1 MTKYKTKK
9 LAGLLCPLPVPSRP
23 WEDLSLD
30 FIGGL
35 PPYHGNTMILVVV
48 DRFSKGIHLGMLP
61 QSHSALTVAR
71 LFLDMVVK
79 IHGMPRSL
87 VSDCDPLFVSHL
99 WQELF
104 RSSGTQLRMSS
115 TYHPQSDGQ
124 TKVLNRVVE
133 QYLRAFVHRK
143 PTSWGRLLPWVEW
156 SHNTSWMA
164 HTGTTP
170 YEITFGR
177 KPFNFPHYIAGT
189 SRVDAVE
196 ELLTDRET
204 TFQLIRNKL
213 LKAQS
218 KMKQY
223 ADQHRRDVQFAV
235 GDWVLVRLRPYR
247 QYSAKEQHRAG
258 EKLARRYYGPFKV
271 SAKLEPVAYR
281 LELPEGCVYTLCFI
295 ARS

>member
-1 MTKYKTKK
+1 MTKYETKK
-9 LAGLLCPLPVPSRP
+9 SAGLLCPLPVPSRP

-115 TYHPQSDGQ
+115 AYHPQSDGQ

-156 SHNTSWMA
+156 SHNTSWI
-164 HTGTTP
+164 TNTDTSP

-177 KPFNFPHYIAGT
+177 KPFNIPEYIVG
-189 SRVDAVE
+189 SSKIDAVE
-196 ELLTDRET
+196 ELLTEREA
-204 TFQLIRNKL
+204 TFQMIRKKL
-213 LKAQS
+213 MKAQE
-218 KMKQY
+218 KMKHY
-223 ADQHRRDVQFAV
+223 AN
-235 GDWVLVRLRPYR
+235 
-247 QYSAKEQHRAG
+247 
-258 EKLARRYYGPFKV
+258 
-271 SAKLEPVAYR
+271 
-281 LELPEGCVYTLCFI
+281 
-295 ARS
+295 